1 MTPRMVSRLSR
12 QKLTRQGLPP
22 LISLPPPLTGSPKR
36 QRGSSRGC
44 PSLALRALSASPKRE
59 QNSRSDPHND
69 LTTSTTS
76 VRSSHACSGS
86 SQIKPPDCRR
96 WSTVPTIPYTQIS
109 QGQSNFV
116 YYISNLI
123 AVPR

>member
-44 PSLALRALSASPKRE
+44 PSLALRALNPSPKRE
-59 QNSRSDPHND
+59 QNSRFGAHNG
-69 LTTSTTS
+69 LMTFSLPALPLAT
-76 VRSSHACSGS
+76 
-86 SQIKPPDCRR
+86 PPP
-96 WSTVPTIPYTQIS
+96 PTQARGAAWHVNKLDRTL
-109 QGQSNFV
+109 NF
-116 YYISNLI
+116 S
-123 AVPR
+123 ATK